1 MVKELE
7 WHQIFWIELLASAVP
22 QDLEN
27 DLAVCVREMLL
38 AWIGYEGAIIV
49 YPMQC

>member
-7 WHQIFWIELLASAVP
+7 WHQRFRIELRASAVP

-27 DLAVCVREMLL
+27 DLAVCVREVLL
-38 AWIGYEGAIIV
+38 VWTGYEGAANV
-49 YPMQC
+49 YQMQR